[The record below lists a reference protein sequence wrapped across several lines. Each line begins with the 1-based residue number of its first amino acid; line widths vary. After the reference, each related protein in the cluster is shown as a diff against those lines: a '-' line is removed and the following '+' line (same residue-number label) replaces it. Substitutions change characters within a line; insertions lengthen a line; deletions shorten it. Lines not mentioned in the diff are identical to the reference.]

1 MDISE
6 RKKKIL
12 RAVIENYIDTAEPV
26 GSRTI
31 SENLGL
37 GLSSATIR
45 NEMAELTSMGY
56 LEQPHTSAGRVP
68 TPLGYRIYVNELMQ
82 DHRLTM
88 SETEEINN
96 ALKVKVKQL
105 DKVISDA
112 GRLVAD
118 LTNYPA
124 YALAAAAR
132 PVTIRRFDF
141 ISVDDRTLITVV
153 MLSDNTVKNKLM
165 NLTTPLDEGFLL
177 KLSAV
182 FNANFTN
189 RPECEMDSTLIAS
202 VERASGDVYG
212 LVSAVAAFAIH
223 TLSETVS
230 KKAFL
235 AGTTHIL
242 EHPEYRDWDRAHR
255 LMNYLSDG
263 GNVLKLPEP
272 DNSSD
277 VKILIGPE
285 NVAEELKDSSVVV
298 TKYDLGGGL
307 EGLLGVVG
315 PTRMDYAKVA
325 ANLSYIASTLK
336 AIADG
341 NKSNLPV
348 LSEKKEE

>member
-1 MDISE
+1 LNISD
-6 RKKKIL
+6 RKKQIL
-12 RAVIENYIDTAEPV
+12 RAIVESYIDTAEPV
-26 GSRTI
+26 GSKAI
-31 SENLGL
+31 SEHAGL

-56 LEQPHTSAGRVP
+56 LEQPHTSAGRIP

-82 DHRLTM
+82 DHRLTI
-88 SETEEINN
+88 SETDEINN
-96 ALKVKVKQL
+96 ALKIKVKQL

-112 GRLVAD
+112 GKLVSD
-118 LTNYPA
+118 LTNYPT
-124 YALAAAAR
+124 YALAAAVA

-141 ISVDDRTLITVV
+141 ISVDDRTLITLV

-165 NLTTPLDEGFLL
+165 NLTTPLDESFLL
-177 KLSAV
+177 KLRAV

-189 RPECEMDSTLIAS
+189 RPEGEMDTTLISS

-212 LVSAVAAFAIH
+212 IVSAVAAFAIH

-230 KKAFL
+230 KKTYL
-235 AGTTHIL
+235 SGTSHIL
-242 EHPEYRDWDRAHR
+242 EHPEYRDWQKAHR
-255 LMNYLSDG
+255 LINYLSDG
-263 GNVLKLPEP
+263 GNVLRLPEP
-272 DNSSD
+272 DDNSD
-277 VKILIGPE
+277 VKIFIGPE

-298 TKYDLGGGL
+298 TKYDLGGGV

-325 ANLSYIASTLK
+325 ANLSYIARSLK

-348 LSEKKEE
+348 LREKEEE